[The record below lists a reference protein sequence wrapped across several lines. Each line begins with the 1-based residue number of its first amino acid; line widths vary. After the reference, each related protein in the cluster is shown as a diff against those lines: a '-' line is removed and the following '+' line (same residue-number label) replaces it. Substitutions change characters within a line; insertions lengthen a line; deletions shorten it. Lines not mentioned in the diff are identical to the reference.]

1 MPSGC
6 LSADGMSLFVNSLLT
21 DAEIDQVNHH
31 LLSCELCNM
40 AIEGLMLAGSAQAVE
55 DIDLLNQNID
65 NVFTINQAQPKE
77 TELSGQAAFEG
88 PRFPRLS
95 QEEIREFTK
104 SVKESAAH
112 SAASHA
118 ESEVEKKSTKP
129 PFFRKYRFELAAASI
144 LLLAAIGS
152 WQIFFRMN
160 KAEQSGKL
168 ATITTRE
175 DTSARKI
182 QELTTLPPAAGLPG
196 EKDEQMPTSP
206 PVPKS
211 GAPKKETSKNQHIIL
226 PVVDNAI
233 VEDDLNIEEDLVAA
247 QMHIYAS
254 PQETLS
260 TSDKP
265 EIQPSGAIS
274 KTTGERKMA
283 QSADMRGNK
292 IEEEEISEAEI
303 FTVVEENPQYPG
315 GDEALHKFLKENLI
329 YPASARESAIQG
341 TVYLSFVVGNDG
353 IINDIK
359 VLRGIGGGCDEEAIR
374 VVKQMPRWIP
384 GRQRG
389 KPVRVQYNLPVKF
402 TLAE

>member
-6 LSADGMSLFVNSLLT
+6 LSAEGMSLFVNGLLT
-21 DAEIDQVNHH
+21 DAEVDQVHHH

-40 AIEGLMLAGSAQAVE
+40 ALEGLMLAGSAQADE
-55 DIDLLNQNID
+55 DIDLLNQHID

-77 TELSGQAAFEG
+77 TEISGQAAFEG

-112 SAASHA
+112 STASHS
-118 ESEVEKKSTKP
+118 ESEVEKKSIKP

-160 KAEQSGKL
+160 KAEQSGEL
-168 ATITTRE
+168 ATITTKE

-206 PVPKS
+206 PVPQS

-247 QMHIYAS
+247 QMHANAG

-260 TSDKP
+260 SSEKP
-265 EIQPSGAIS
+265 EIQPAGAIS
-274 KTTGERKMA
+274 KKAIERKSV
-283 QSADMRGNK
+283 QPIDQLV
-292 IEEEEISEAEI
+292 EEEEVIESEI
-303 FTVVEENPQYPG
+303 FTIVEENPQYPG

-359 VLRGIGGGCDEEAIR
+359 VLRGIGGGCDEEAVR

-389 KPVRVQYNLPVKF
+389 KPVRVQYILPVKF